1 MIFSSLNRRTLL
13 QGAAAWTGAGV
24 LGSAQAQSSKSAW
37 PSKPI
42 RIIVPYNAGGSTDV
56 VARTLADG
64 MAKRLGK
71 PVLVDN
77 RGGASGILGTDAVA
91 RAPADGHTLLLQ
103 YSGYHVG
110 NPALFSQIRWK
121 TSDFAPIALVMRAPH
136 VIAASAT
143 LPVAN
148 LKEFIAHG
156 QKNKKGL
163 FYASSGNGSIQHIA
177 GEMFG
182 AQAKVAVTHVPYK
195 GAGPVIT
202 DLISGQVDMFITTP
216 PSVIGHVQAGKL
228 KALAYAGPRRH
239 PSLPNVPTTAEAGLP
254 GYEVESWFA
263 VFAPARTPAAVTA
276 RLAAAVKTIVE
287 SDTYRRK
294 IEDQGAFAVYMGP
307 GELGRFVEQET
318 QAWAKV
324 VREASIKAE

>member
-1 MIFSSLNRRTLL
+1 MIRRKALL
-13 QGAAAWTGAGV
+13 GIALCTA
-24 LGSAQAQSSKSAW
+24 LGTAQAETW

-42 RIIVPYNAGGSTDV
+42 VMIVPSAPAGSTDI
-56 VARTLADG
+56 VARLIGEQLQTI
-64 MAKRLGK
+64 LGQS
-71 PVLVDN
+71 VVIEN
-77 RGGASGILGTDAVA
+77 RPGASGNIGTEAVA

-121 TSDFAPIALVMRAPH
+121 TGDFAPIALVMRAPH

-182 AQAKVAVTHVPYK
+182 AQAKVPVTHVPYK

-307 GELGRFVEQET
+307 AELGKFVEQET